1 MRTINAMKWILIFSF
16 TLIMYSCN
24 NNSAIQKNEIIELE
38 NIKSNEE
45 HNSVDDVL
53 LENNML
59 TEKHSNEEKNIVN
72 VSSNTFFKS
81 NLKIIMNANAR
92 YKVNNLKVATERIQE
107 FTILKG
113 GYISEM
119 KYRYDMGRKIN
130 NLIIKIPQI
139 AFNETI
145 KDIETYTDSTD
156 YLNIST
162 KDVTEE
168 YFDIKSRL
176 KTKLEV
182 KNRYEEVLRR
192 NAKTVKDIIETETEI
207 KKIQEE
213 IEVVQGR
220 LNYLNNKV
228 LFSTIEIDLYEKIDH
243 NESEIVIDGNFKKEA
258 LEALQFGLSGTKN
271 LVLLFLHI
279 WPLLVITLIVLIWW
293 RKKNFRK

>member
-1 MRTINAMKWILIFSF
+1 
-16 TLIMYSCN
+16 
-24 NNSAIQKNEIIELE
+24 
-38 NIKSNEE
+38 
-45 HNSVDDVL
+45 
-53 LENNML
+53 
-59 TEKHSNEEKNIVN
+59 
-72 VSSNTFFKS
+72 
-81 NLKIIMNANAR
+81 
-92 YKVNNLKVATERIQE
+92 
-107 FTILKG
+107 
-113 GYISEM
+113 
-119 KYRYDMGRKIN
+119 MGRKIN

-139 AFNETI
+139 VFNETI

-192 NAKTVKDIIETETEI
+192 NAKTVKDILETETEI